1 MPYCVAFS
9 MVLNIF
15 TILSSVKAEIGYLAT
30 LVFMGMLSMSGIV
43 CLRLAALFI
52 RYGRSKIFLFLLG
65 RPKSPLAFRVKALM
79 S

>member
-1 MPYCVAFS
+1 

-15 TILSSVKAEIGYLAT
+15 AILFSVKAEIGYLAT

-52 RYGRSKIFLFLLG
+52 RYGRALKVFLFYLGDQNLLL
-65 RPKSPLAFRVKALM
+65 RFA
-79 S
+79 